1 MTFEHLLY
9 DVQNGVCTITLN
21 RPDVLNALNE
31 KLNYELKDAF
41 TQAGADPSVRVVV
54 LTGAGRGFCSGA
66 DLKSEA
72 AFKSG
77 EGERSLADAV
87 RNRYNPMILAIRN
100 LPKPVIGRLHG
111 VAAGAGCSL
120 ALACDLLV
128 ASEEAVL
135 AEIFIGIGLVMDA
148 GSTWFLPRLVGPMK
162 AFEMATMGTKV
173 AAKEALSLGLVN
185 KVVPADQLD
194 ATVAQVAGYY
204 AAAPTRTIGLIKQML
219 QKSYGFTLEEMLE
232 WEALCQDAAG
242 RTQDHRE
249 GVQAFLEKRKPN
261 FTGK

>member
-1 MTFEHLLY
+1 
-9 DVQNGVCTITLN
+9 
-21 RPDVLNALNE
+21 
-31 KLNYELKDAF
+31 
-41 TQAGADPSVRVVV
+41 
-54 LTGAGRGFCSGA
+54 
-66 DLKSEA
+66 
-72 AFKSG
+72 
-77 EGERSLADAV
+77 
-87 RNRYNPMILAIRN
+87 
-100 LPKPVIGRLHG
+100 
-111 VAAGAGCSL
+111 
-120 ALACDLLV
+120 
-128 ASEEAVL
+128 
-135 AEIFIGIGLVMDA
+135 MDA

-173 AAKEALSLGLVN
+173 GAKEALSLGLVN

-194 ATVAQVAGYY
+194 AAVAQVAGYY
-204 AAAPTRTIGLIKQML
+204 ATAPTKTVGLIKGML

>member
-41 TQAGADPSVRVVV
+41 TQAGTDESVRVVV

-77 EGERSLADAV
+77 PGERSLADAV
-87 RNRYNPMILAIRN
+87 RNRYNPMILSIRN
-100 LPKPVIGRLHG
+100 LRKPVIGRLHG

-162 AFEMATMGTKV
+162 AFELATMGTKV
-173 AAKEALSLGLVN
+173 GAKEALAIGLVN

-194 ATVAQVAGYY
+194 ATVTQVAGYY
-204 AAAPTRTIGLIKQML
+204 ATAPTKTIGLIKGML

-261 FTGK
+261 FTGR

>member
-1 MTFEHLLY
+1 MAFEHLLY

-41 TQAGADPSVRVVV
+41 TQAGADASVRVVV

-72 AFKSG
+72 AFQSG
-77 EGERSLADAV
+77 GGERSLADAV
-87 RNRYNPMILAIRN
+87 RNRYNPMILSIRN

-162 AFEMATMGTKV
+162 AFELATMGTKV
-173 AAKEALSLGLVN
+173 GAKEALSLGLVN

-194 ATVAQVAGYY
+194 AVVAQVAGYY
-204 AAAPTRTIGLIKQML
+204 ATAPTRAVGLIKQML

-232 WEALCQDAAG
+232 WEAQCQDAAG

-261 FTGK
+261 FTGR

>member
-41 TQAGADPSVRVVV
+41 TQAGADTSVRVVV

-72 AFKSG
+72 AFQSG
-77 EGERSLADAV
+77 GGERSLADAV
-87 RNRYNPMILAIRN
+87 RNRYNPMILSIRN

-162 AFEMATMGTKV
+162 AFELATMGTKV
-173 AAKEALSLGLVN
+173 GAKEALSLGLVN

-194 ATVAQVAGYY
+194 AVVAQVAGYY
-204 AAAPTRTIGLIKQML
+204 ATAPTKAVGLIKQML

-232 WEALCQDAAG
+232 WEAQCQDAAG

-261 FTGK
+261 FTGR

>member
-1 MTFEHLLY
+1 MTFEHVLY
-9 DVQNGVCTITLN
+9 EVQNGICTITLN

-41 TQAGADPSVRVVV
+41 TQAGQDETVRVVV

-66 DLKSEA
+66 DLKAEV
-72 AFKSG
+72 AFS
-77 EGERSLADAV
+77 GERSLAEAV
-87 RNRYNPMILAIRN
+87 RNRYNPMILAMRN
-100 LPKPVIGRLHG
+100 LPKPIIGRLQG
-111 VAAGAGCSL
+111 IAAGAGCSL

-148 GSTWFLPRLVGPMK
+148 GSTWFLPRLVGPLK

-173 AAKEALSLGLVN
+173 TAPEALAIGLVN

-194 ATVAQVAGYY
+194 GVVAQVAAYY
-204 AAAPTRTIGLIKQML
+204 ASAPTKTVGLIKQML
-219 QKSYGFTLEEMLE
+219 QKSFQFSLEEMLE
-232 WEALCQDAAG
+232 WEALCQDMAG

-261 FTGK
+261 FVGK

>member
-41 TQAGADPSVRVVV
+41 TQAGADESVRVVV

-72 AFKSG
+72 AFQSG
-77 EGERSLADAV
+77 GGERSLANAV

-111 VAAGAGCSL
+111 IAAGAGCSL

-135 AEIFIGIGLVMDA
+135 TEIFIGIGLVMDA
-148 GSTWFLPRLVGPMK
+148 GSTWFLPRIVGPMK

-173 AAKEALSLGLVN
+173 AAQEALAIGLVN

-194 ATVAQVAGYY
+194 VTVAQVAGYY
-204 AAAPTRTIGLIKQML
+204 ATAPTKAVGLIKEML
-219 QKSYGFTLEEMLE
+219 QKSFGFSLEEMLE